1 MRGPLRE
8 MYVHGS
14 PGSIRVLPGQK
25 PSVSNLQAIQV
36 IQAIHGYPTKHPAH
50 EFAELLQYIFHL
62 SRVPLK
68 RIRGGKEQPVFTFP
82 FSITHTA
89 LFNTD
94 STLFSY
100 HPSTLQ
106 PLLKWVMLW

>member
-36 IQAIHGYPTKHPAH
+36 IQAIHAYPTKHPAH
-50 EFAELLQYIFHL
+50 EFAELLQYIFGSSL
-62 SRVPLK
+62 DSAS
-68 RIRGGKEQPVFTFP
+68 GKGTGNLHV
-82 FSITHTA
+82 
-89 LFNTD
+89 
-94 STLFSY
+94 
-100 HPSTLQ
+100 
-106 PLLKWVMLW
+106 